1 MKKTLTNEIKCSFLS
16 LSQNESLAR
25 GIISS
30 FLLPLDPDI
39 EELADLRCAVS
50 EAVTNCIVHAYAG
63 TVGTITLS
71 ARAYSDRTVKISVA
85 DKGCGIDDVA
95 KARQPLYTTLPDE
108 DRCGRGFSIMESF
121 SDRLTV
127 TSRTGKGTKVTMTRK
142 LSSPTT

>member
-85 DKGCGIDDVA
+85 DKGYGIDDVA

-108 DRCGRGFSIMESF
+108 DRCGMGFSIMESF

-127 TSRTGKGTKVTMTRK
+127 TSRTGKGTKVTMTRR

>member
-50 EAVTNCIVHAYAG
+50 EAVTNCIVHAYSG

-71 ARAYSDRTVKISVA
+71 AIAYSDRTVKISVS
-85 DKGCGIDDVA
+85 DKGCGIDDVG

-108 DRCGRGFSIMESF
+108 DRCGMGFSIMESF

-127 TSRTGKGTKVTMTRK
+127 TSRTGKGTKVTMTRR

>member
-108 DRCGRGFSIMESF
+108 DRCGMGFSIMESF
-121 SDRLTV
+121 SDRRTV
-127 TSRTGKGTKVTMTRK
+127 TSRTGKGTKVTMTRR

>member
-1 MKKTLTNEIKCSFLS
+1 MKRTLTNEIKCSFLS
-16 LSQNESLAR
+16 LSQNEALAR

-85 DKGCGIDDVA
+85 DKGCGIADVA
-95 KARQPLYTTLPDE
+95 KARQPLYTTMPDE
-108 DRCGRGFSIMESF
+108 DRCGMGFSIMESF
-121 SDRLTV
+121 SDRLIV
-127 TSRTGKGTKVTMTRK
+127 TSATGKGTKVIMTRK

>member
-95 KARQPLYTTLPDE
+95 KARQPLYTTLQDE
-108 DRCGRGFSIMESF
+108 DRCGMGFSIMESF

-127 TSRTGKGTKVTMTRK
+127 TSRTGKGTKVTMTRR

>member
-108 DRCGRGFSIMESF
+108 DRCGMGFSIMERF

-127 TSRTGKGTKVTMTRK
+127 TSRTGKGTKVTMTRR

>member
-1 MKKTLTNEIKCSFLS
+1 MKKTLTNEIKFSFLS

-108 DRCGRGFSIMESF
+108 DRCGMGFSIMESF

>member
-108 DRCGRGFSIMESF
+108 DRCGLGCSIMESF

-127 TSRTGKGTKVTMTRK
+127 TSRTGKGTKVTMTRR

>member
-50 EAVTNCIVHAYAG
+50 EAVTNCIVHAYAR

-108 DRCGRGFSIMESF
+108 DRCGMGFSIMESF

-127 TSRTGKGTKVTMTRK
+127 TSRTGKGTKVTMTRR

>member
-71 ARAYSDRTVKISVA
+71 ARAYSDKTVKISVA

-108 DRCGRGFSIMESF
+108 DRCGMGFSIMESF

>member
-95 KARQPLYTTLPDE
+95 KAHQPLYTTLPDE
-108 DRCGRGFSIMESF
+108 DRCGMGFSIMESF